1 MFEARIREL
10 SMAISLETVIRF
22 SHIASSLFLA
32 ARFELA
38 VALASLEFRST
49 GVNDFSARQK
59 SIDVMDFH

>member
-1 MFEARIREL
+1 
-10 SMAISLETVIRF
+10 MAISLETVIRF